1 MYIPCSVADQD
12 LKNSSSRIPSLTHIC
27 IRIMPRLVYTQYDLR
42 AGNGTMIAFY
52 CTAPAVCLHN
62 ILRNLLAL
70 HKLQGTVHV
79 EGIEIAGKPVITA
92 CFFARAGK
100 NIVGNPVLTVYLH
113 VEGIEIAG
121 NPFLN
126 AAVACIGNR

>member
-1 MYIPCSVADQD
+1 
-12 LKNSSSRIPSLTHIC
+12 
-27 IRIMPRLVYTQYDLR
+27 
-42 AGNGTMIAFY
+42 MIAFY

-62 ILRNLLAL
+62 ILQILLAL

-100 NIVGNPVLTVYLH
+100 NIAGNPVLTVYLHVEGIEMVGNPVLTVYLH